1 MMTIKKGRM
10 NTNQNFKS
18 GFVTIIGR
26 PNVGKSTLI
35 NNILKEKLLITSSKP
50 QTTRNTIRLI
60 YTDDEMQLIFLDT
73 PGIHKPKT
81 KLGTYMSNSA
91 ENTLREVDG
100 IVYMVEPE
108 EKIGPGDCYIM
119 EKLKTID
126 TPKILVIN
134 KIDQFPKEQLLSVIE
149 NYSKDD
155 IFDEI
160 IPISA
165 ANGDGVDLLLDIL
178 KEKMPQGPKYFP
190 EDMIIDQSER
200 FIVQELIRE
209 KLLRTLRDEIPHGI
223 AVEVTSMKEREDSEL
238 YDIEA
243 TIFCEKKSHKG
254 IIIGKKGGMLKKIG
268 TDARKDLEFFLKQ
281 PVNLQLWVKVRPD
294 WRDKSYDLKDLGY
307 HD

>member
-1 MMTIKKGRM
+1 M
-10 NTNQNFKS
+10 NNHQNFKS

-60 YTDDEMQLIFLDT
+60 YTDDDMQLIFLDT

-81 KLGTYMSNSA
+81 KLGTYMSGSA
-91 ENTLREVDG
+91 ENTLKEVDA
-100 IVYMVEPE
+100 IIYMVEPD
-108 EKIGPGDCYIM
+108 EKIGPGDRYIM

-126 TPKILVIN
+126 TPKLLVIN
-134 KIDQFPKEQLLSVIE
+134 KIDTLPKEELLSVIE
-149 NYSKDD
+149 NYSKDGL
-155 IFDEI
+155 FEEI
-160 IPISA
+160 IPVSA
-165 ANGDGVDLLLDIL
+165 AKGDGVDLLLEML
-178 KEKMPQGPKYFP
+178 KEKMPQGPQYFP

-223 AVEVTSMKEREDSEL
+223 AIEVNSMKERENKGL

-254 IIIGKKGGMLKKIG
+254 IIIGKQGAMLKKIG

-294 WRDKSYDLKDLGY
+294 WRDKAYDLKDLGY
-307 HD
+307 YD